1 MSTADWLWIPIVLW
15 AAFAQ
20 TVRNAAQKN
29 LTKAHGALPA
39 TLVRFI
45 YGLPFAV
52 VWLIAVMMWTGAAL
66 PTVSPMYFIWV
77 TVGSVGQILGTAL
90 LLLAM
95 DRTNFAVASA
105 YSKTEVLQVAIFA
118 VVLLGEAVTLTSAI
132 AIVIATAGVVLMSAK
147 DAKSA
152 SGRTWLSQAAIY
164 GIGSGAL
171 FAITAVGYR
180 GATVALAEPN
190 PAIAGAYTLV
200 WAQSIQTLLL
210 GGYLYVKQRDKLAAV
225 LGAWRLSVLAGFM
238 GAAASAGWFT
248 AFAMRNAADVRALGL
263 IEVFFSYALAR
274 RMFGERTSVLEG
286 TGMALLTLG
295 LAILCLQFY

>member
-1 MSTADWLWIPIVLW
+1 MTYAAWLWIPIVLW

-29 LTKAHGALPA
+29 LTKAHGTLPA

-45 YGLPFAV
+45 YGLPFAA
-52 VWLIAVMMWTGAAL
+52 VWLIAVMAWTGATL
-66 PTVSPMYFIWV
+66 PAVSPAFFAWV
-77 TVGSVGQILGTAL
+77 TIGSVGQILATAL

-105 YSKTEVLQVAIFA
+105 YSKTEVLQVVIFA

-147 DAKSA
+147 DAKNAAGS
-152 SGRTWLSQAAIY
+152 TWLSQAAIY

-180 GATVALAEPN
+180 GATLALAEPN

-200 WAQSIQTLLL
+200 WAQSIQSVLL

-225 LGAWRLSVLAGFM
+225 LGAWRMSVLAGFM

-295 LAILCLQFY
+295 LAILCLQL